1 MEKKK
6 VTYPNLRAEMART
19 GETQISISKL
29 LGIAKE
35 TTCRKITGNAEWRA
49 KEIDI
54 LCKYFNKTYEE
65 LFK

>member
-1 MEKKK
+1 
-6 VTYPNLRAEMART
+6 MARK

-54 LCKYFNKTYEE
+54 LCKYFNKTNEE